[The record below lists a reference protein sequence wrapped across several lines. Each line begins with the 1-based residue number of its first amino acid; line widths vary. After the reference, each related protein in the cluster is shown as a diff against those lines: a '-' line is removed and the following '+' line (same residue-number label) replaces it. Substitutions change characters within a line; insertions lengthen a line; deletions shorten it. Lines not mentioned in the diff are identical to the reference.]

1 MSYRTYI
8 DEEQIFGNNDYF
20 KEWEEF
26 IKSQGIE
33 IDEEGCYSGD
43 ITDVQGLFETIDKIT
58 RNMIKEFHAKVE
70 SGEKNWK
77 AEPYKELT
85 DLSDSMWLNDDTPI
99 LMFNNQI
106 IQEHYVFL
114 PYQAYLILKD
124 KIEHTDGYTKDGV
137 EWGYWY
143 SYKLKEGLKIHVSGG

>member
-33 IDEEGCYSGD
+33 IDEEGGYSGE

-85 DLSDSMWLNDDTPI
+85 DLSDSMWLNDD
-99 LMFNNQI
+99 N
-106 IQEHYVFL
+106 
-114 PYQAYLILKD
+114 
-124 KIEHTDGYTKDGV
+124 
-137 EWGYWY
+137 
-143 SYKLKEGLKIHVSGG
+143 